1 MVGNG
6 LTAVDVMSSPVRV
19 LDRYL
24 SLAEAVRILSDEGIS
39 AAPVVGSR
47 GEPVG
52 VVSLADI
59 AVYLAGLERSLG
71 RLGGF
76 YFRNGLRWDP
86 TSESYSNLDTD
97 EDVLHSTQVDEVM
110 TAEVYSVGPD
120 ASLAAIA
127 REMCQRGI
135 HRVLVLEDDLLKGLV
150 STLDVMKVVADEH

>member
-1 MVGNG
+1 MIKNQV
-6 LTAVDVMSSPVRV
+6 TAKDVMSSPVRV

-24 SLAEAVRILSDEGIS
+24 SLAEAVRVLSDEGIS

-76 YFRNGLRWDP
+76 YFRSGLRWDP

-97 EDVLHSTQVDEVM
+97 EDVLQTTRVDEVM
-110 TAEVYSVGPD
+110 TEEIYSVPPAASMAEV
-120 ASLAAIA
+120 A
-127 REMCQRGI
+127 REMIARGV
-135 HRVLVLEDDLLKGLV
+135 HRVLVLDEGHLEGLV
-150 STLDVMKVVADEH
+150 STLDVMRIVAED

>member
-1 MVGNG
+1 VIKNQV
-6 LTAVDVMSSPVRV
+6 TAKDVMSSPVRV

-24 SLAEAVRILSDEGIS
+24 SLAEAVRVLSDEGIS

-76 YFRNGLRWDP
+76 YFRSGLRWDP

-97 EDVLHSTQVDEVM
+97 EDVLQTTRVDEVM
-110 TAEVYSVGPD
+110 TEEIYSVPPAASMAEV
-120 ASLAAIA
+120 A
-127 REMCQRGI
+127 REMIARGV
-135 HRVLVLEDDLLKGLV
+135 HRVLVLDEGHLEGLV
-150 STLDVMKVVADEH
+150 STLDVMRIVAED